1 MQRWILVALG
11 IFVPTLAMAQGAPR
25 PIVGELFTSE
35 GCSSCPPADAK
46 IAELARTR
54 PDLLLL
60 TFHVTYWNYLGWR
73 DPFSLD
79 VATALQQQY
88 VALGISPEVYTP
100 ALIVDGKLDAIGS
113 DGTAVN
119 AAFRRAEA
127 TRETSAQIYLQRSGP
142 TINITLSSGSARGS
156 VLLIGYD
163 RLHRTSVGVGENGGR
178 TLTEANIVR
187 SMAVIAVWAGQTLH
201 LSVPLPQGQEVAVLL
216 QQENGPVIGASRLD
230 ISGNS

>member
-1 MQRWILVALG
+1 MRRWLLVALG

-60 TFHVTYWNYLGWR
+60 TFHVTYWNYLGWH

-79 VATALQQQY
+79 AATALQQRN
-88 VALGISPEVYTP
+88 VALGISPEIYTP
-100 ALIVDGKLDAIGS
+100 ALIVDGKLDVIGS
-113 DGTAVN
+113 DDGAVN
-119 AAFRRAEA
+119 AAFSRAA
-127 TRETSAQIYLQRSGP
+127 AMRETAAQIYLQRDGSM
-142 TINITLSSGSARGS
+142 INVTLSSGSGQGE
-156 VLLIGYD
+156 VLLVGYD
-163 RLHRTSVGVGENGGR
+163 QLHRTHVGIGENAGQ

-187 SMAVIAVWAGQTLH
+187 SISAVGDWVGHPLH
-201 LSVPLPQGQEVAVLL
+201 LVVPLPQGQEVAVLL
-216 QQENGPVIGASRLD
+216 QQENGPIIGASRLD
-230 ISGNS
+230 IGA